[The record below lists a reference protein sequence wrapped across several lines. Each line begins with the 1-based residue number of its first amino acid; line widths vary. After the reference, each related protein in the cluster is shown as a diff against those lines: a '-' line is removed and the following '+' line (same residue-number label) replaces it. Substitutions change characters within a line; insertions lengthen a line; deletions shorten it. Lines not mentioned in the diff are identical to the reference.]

1 MRIAML
7 TNNYKPFVGGVP
19 ISIERLAEGL
29 RYLGHEV
36 YIFAPSYE
44 NQREEPY
51 VIRYRSRKKRLKGE
65 FIVPDMFDGI
75 ILDKFEEIP
84 FDLIHVHH
92 PMLMGYVAH
101 YLSRKHEIPVV
112 FTYHTRY
119 EQYLHYLK
127 PYHLLQEHAHKTKFL
142 PMRKLED
149 FILDSC
155 ENILLSTH
163 NRIFMNQCD
172 LVFAPSQSMK
182 KYLENLGVL
191 TEIEVLPTGI
201 AEDDFIYDPQK
212 TALLRDTY
220 LKGKKFLF
228 CTVSRLEIE
237 KNLNFMLEGLQILK
251 DQIGDC
257 FRILIIGDGS
267 QKEELVRIAEE
278 RGLGENVEF
287 CGSIPHKEISDYY
300 HACDLFLFASQSETQ
315 GIVLLEAMAA
325 GLPVVAVSGSG
336 VNDVVQDGV
345 NGFRTNLDTRQWS
358 GRIAYLLENK
368 DVRTQM
374 KEKTLEVARCYHAR
388 NIAIKA
394 QNYYRKV
401 ILGPRLMNQYAEKII

>member
-127 PYHLLQEHAHKTKFL
+127 PYHQLQEHAHKTKFL
-142 PMRKLED
+142 PVRKLED

-191 TEIEVLPTGI
+191 TDIEVLPTGI
-201 AEDDFIYDPQK
+201 
-212 TALLRDTY
+212 
-220 LKGKKFLF
+220 
-228 CTVSRLEIE
+228 
-237 KNLNFMLEGLQILK
+237 
-251 DQIGDC
+251 
-257 FRILIIGDGS
+257 
-267 QKEELVRIAEE
+267 
-278 RGLGENVEF
+278 
-287 CGSIPHKEISDYY
+287 
-300 HACDLFLFASQSETQ
+300 
-315 GIVLLEAMAA
+315 
-325 GLPVVAVSGSG
+325 
-336 VNDVVQDGV
+336 
-345 NGFRTNLDTRQWS
+345 
-358 GRIAYLLENK
+358 
-368 DVRTQM
+368 
-374 KEKTLEVARCYHAR
+374 
-388 NIAIKA
+388 
-394 QNYYRKV
+394 
-401 ILGPRLMNQYAEKII
+401 